1 MHNVSVVQRRGVT
14 MVFYFTATGN
24 SLYAARQLEEE
35 PVSIAHELRK
45 PASERYYQADAI
57 GIVVP
62 LYEFDLP
69 RPVEEFILDS
79 TFETDYFYVVSTY
92 GMHHGGIAERV
103 AARLTAA
110 GRRVD
115 YYNTV
120 IMLDNA
126 LNVFDMDE
134 QRKLDPQKH
143 VDEQLA
149 AVRADIDA
157 RKHYIQPAAQ
167 EEVDFYEGYMKSPFD
182 LHPHADD
189 PLYRVGDECIGCGT
203 CTRVCP
209 MGCIRM
215 EDGRPAYDYDRCA
228 NCYACI
234 HACPAKAIRYVRYEE
249 PNPNARYRNPHVTL
263 ADLVAANCQ
272 L

>member
-1 MHNVSVVQRRGVT
+1 V
-14 MVFYFTATGN
+14 VFYFTATGN
-24 SLYAARQLEEE
+24 SLYAARRLDNEL
-35 PVSIAHELRK
+35 VSIAQELRK
-45 PASERYYQADAI
+45 PASERRYRADAI

-69 RPVEEFILDS
+69 RPVEEFIQRS
-79 TFETDYFYVVSTY
+79 TFDTDYFYVISTY
-92 GMHHGGIAERV
+92 GMHNGGIAERV
-103 AARLTAA
+103 AARLGAC
-110 GRRVD
+110 GRPVD

-134 QRKLDPQKH
+134 QRKLDPEKR
-143 VDEQLA
+143 VDEQLM

-157 RKHYIQPAAQ
+157 RRRYIQPAAK
-167 EEVDFYEGYMKSPFD
+167 EEVDFYEGYMKNPFD
-182 LHPHADD
+182 LHPHADN
-189 PLYRVGDECIGCGT
+189 PLYRVEDACVGCGT
-203 CTRVCP
+203 CSRVCP
-209 MGCIRM
+209 MGCIRI
-215 EDGRPAYDYDRCA
+215 DGGRPVYDYDRCA

-234 HACPAKAIRYVRYEE
+234 HACPTKAIRYVRYDE

-272 L
+272 V

>member
-1 MHNVSVVQRRGVT
+1 M
-14 MVFYFTATGN
+14 
-24 SLYAARQLEEE
+24 
-35 PVSIAHELRK
+35 SIAQEIRK
-45 PASERYYQADAI
+45 PASERHYQDDSI
-57 GIVVP
+57 GIVTP

-69 RPVEEFILDS
+69 RPVEEFILSSSFD
-79 TFETDYFYVVSTY
+79 TGYFFVVSTY

-103 AARLTAA
+103 SARLATA

-126 LNVFDMDE
+126 LNVFDMEE
-134 QRKLDPQKH
+134 QRKLDPEKH

-149 AVRADIDA
+149 AVRADIEA
-157 RKHYIQPAAQ
+157 HRPYIQPAAQ
-167 EEVDFYEGYMKSPFD
+167 EEKDFYQGYMQHPFD
-182 LHPHADD
+182 LHPSEED
-189 PLYRVGDECIGCGT
+189 PLYRVTDNCVGCGT

-209 MGCIRM
+209 MGSIRIV
-215 EDGRPAYDYDRCA
+215 EGRPVYDYSSCA

-234 HACPAKAIRYVRYEE
+234 HACPQKAIRYVRYDE
-249 PNPNARYRNPHVTL
+249 PNPSARYRNPHVTL
-263 ADLVAANCQ
+263 ADLVRANCQ